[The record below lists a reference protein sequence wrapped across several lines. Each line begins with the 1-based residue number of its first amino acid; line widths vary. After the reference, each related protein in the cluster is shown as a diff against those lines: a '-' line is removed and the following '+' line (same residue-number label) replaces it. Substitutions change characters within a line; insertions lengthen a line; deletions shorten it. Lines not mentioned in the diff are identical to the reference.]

1 MAGKNKKE
9 KAEKKSSL
17 VIEVVKEFS
26 HITWPKGKEFKNT
39 SFVVLVFV
47 AIYVVYIGFLDL
59 VLKRGFDLLFK

>member
-1 MAGKNKKE
+1 MASNNRRV

-17 VIEVVKEFS
+17 ISEVVREFA

-47 AIYVVYIGFLDL
+47 AIYILYIGILDL
-59 VLKRGFDLLFK
+59 LLKRVFDLLFK